1 VSSLLCDTKW
11 NRARRTSNDAER
23 HDPTSPLP
31 AATLNLQGLGRGHT
45 LRLMTKLSAHLGDHY
60 FGGVAMS
67 RFIAL
72 GAVLAMLAAGA
83 SAKTLKVT
91 KAEVVQHR
99 AVDVVQHRVPP
110 AEPVDPAIL
119 RAHRQR
125 FRDEMPLP

>member
-1 VSSLLCDTKW
+1 
-11 NRARRTSNDAER
+11 
-23 HDPTSPLP
+23 
-31 AATLNLQGLGRGHT
+31 
-45 LRLMTKLSAHLGDHY
+45 
-60 FGGVAMS
+60 MS

-91 KAEVVQHR
+91 KSEVVQHP

-110 AEPVDPAIL
+110 PAIL
-119 RAHRQR
+119 NAHRQR

>member
-1 VSSLLCDTKW
+1 M
-11 NRARRTSNDAER
+11 AAEPSR
-23 HDPTSPLP
+23 SQLAASRQAGQSPLRPISNQP
-31 AATLNLQGLGRGHT
+31 A
-45 LRLMTKLSAHLGDHY
+45 LRPRDPGAD
-60 FGGVAMS
+60 
-67 RFIAL
+67 FIAL

>member
-1 VSSLLCDTKW
+1 
-11 NRARRTSNDAER
+11 
-23 HDPTSPLP
+23 
-31 AATLNLQGLGRGHT
+31 
-45 LRLMTKLSAHLGDHY
+45 
-60 FGGVAMS
+60 MS
-67 RFIAL
+67 RIIAL

-91 KAEVVQHR
+91 KSEVVQHP

-119 RAHRQR
+119 HAHRQQ